1 MPRAEEQIDVLENFL
16 RLWNR
21 LRELVYPYGYVGV
34 GDLPIPTAQD
44 ETELAEL
51 RSKVLGALP
60 EVQYILRDSHKD
72 LAVSVSRALDSARSL
87 HDLTIHP
94 EFRDTFR
101 RDWALVQQFLACG
114 IGEVA
119 LRARLSANPIYG
131 VSRWITAIRR
141 SVTYRDIAWW
151 FILSLAVWKLL
162 EWAQPFLNDL
172 GSIVGSFFAG
182 AFR

>member
-1 MPRAEEQIDVLENFL
+1 MPRTEAQIAVLENFF

-21 LRELVYPYGYVGV
+21 LRELVYPYGYQEVR
-34 GDLPIPTAQD
+34 DLPIPTSQD
-44 ETELAEL
+44 ETELADL
-51 RSKVLGALP
+51 RYKILVALP

-87 HDLTIHP
+87 HDLTMHP
-94 EFRDTFR
+94 EFRETFR
-101 RDWALVQQFLACG
+101 RDWALVQQLLACG

-119 LRARLSANPIYG
+119 LRARLAANPLYW

-151 FILSLAVWKLL
+151 FILSLAVWKIL
-162 EWAQPFLNDL
+162 EWAGPFLNDL
-172 GSIVGSFFAG
+172 RSIAGSFFAG